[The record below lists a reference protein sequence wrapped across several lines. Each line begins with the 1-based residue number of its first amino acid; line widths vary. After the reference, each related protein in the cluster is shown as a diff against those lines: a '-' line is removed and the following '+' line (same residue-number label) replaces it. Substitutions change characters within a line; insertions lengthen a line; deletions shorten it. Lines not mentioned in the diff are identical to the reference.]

1 MTTNFIHFH
10 PPLFGTRGCLTFFCR
25 PCARIG
31 ATIQQLFLYVSEFYA
46 KNPVQKA
53 DISQLRS
60 SIPRPLSRSR
70 SPGTGESLNRV
81 PGSATAAVRDQPAFW
96 GVPNL
101 EEDFQDFIW
110 DLLRVEEDLIVGK
123 ESEGNRLSLGEILN
137 DLRNVPGTGGKS
149 AQGENVGEGVGRE
162 WKVYA
167 AEDRRWRTLTGHG
180 PDPKKVFFST
190 LAYPAFVRN
199 YR

>member
-1 MTTNFIHFH
+1 M
-10 PPLFGTRGCLTFFCR
+10 
-25 PCARIG
+25 
-31 ATIQQLFLYVSEFYA
+31 
-46 KNPVQKA
+46 
-53 DISQLRS
+53 
-60 SIPRPLSRSR
+60 
-70 SPGTGESLNRV
+70 
-81 PGSATAAVRDQPAFW
+81 
-96 GVPNL
+96 
-101 EEDFQDFIW
+101 
-110 DLLRVEEDLIVGK
+110 EEDLIVGK
-123 ESEGNRLSLGEILN
+123 ESEGNRLSLSEILN